1 MAPLTNLARDT
12 NRGGHTTAPD
22 RSCPGLVPFQLQT
35 PSSIYQEASRKL
47 RPCPPRPRMA
57 GSERTTN
64 THSPL
69 TAERFFLSRVEK
81 CLHHGRVFV
90 QQVVFPIVSIVA
102 YETDQKHQRVLHK
115 HENPRGRENSLQ
127 ISPTPSSASTVRTG
141 GATRNILSG
150 LLHLAGCP
158 QQELKCRRTLP

>member
-1 MAPLTNLARDT
+1 MGGSTYQTGPRHSQRRSHNCSGQKLSWSCALSAPNTKLYL
-12 NRGGHTTAPD
+12 
-22 RSCPGLVPFQLQT
+22 PGSIQKAETL
-35 PSSIYQEASRKL
+35 SSPRK
-47 RPCPPRPRMA
+47 A

-102 YETDQKHQRVLHK
+102 YETSQKCQCVLLKHK
-115 HENPRGRENSLQ
+115 SPRERENSLQ
-127 ISPTPSSASTVRTG
+127 LSPTPSPASTVRTG
-141 GATRNILSG
+141 EATGNILSG
-150 LLHLAGCP
+150 LLHLAVCP
-158 QQELKCRRTLP
+158 HLKS

>member
-1 MAPLTNLARDT
+1 MIGSTYQTGPRHSQRRSHNCSGQKLSWSCALSAPNTKLYL
-12 NRGGHTTAPD
+12 
-22 RSCPGLVPFQLQT
+22 PG
-35 PSSIYQEASRKL
+35 SIQKAET
-47 RPCPPRPRMA
+47 CPPRPRMA

-102 YETDQKHQRVLHK
+102 YKTDQKHQRVLHK
-115 HENPRGRENSLQ
+115 HESPRGRENSLQ

-141 GATRNILSG
+141 EATGNILSG

-158 QQELKCRRTLP
+158 RLKS